1 MILILL
7 SGVFLSISGKERISE
22 SESEYRE
29 ILKDGREW
37 VIEYHR
43 EDVSF
48 NRYDI
53 EHSCTEMDLIQI
65 VGDTVVHGKTCKILE
80 GKYSKDRG
88 VVYEENEEFR
98 KLFDLDNFKSFEEN
112 SYCIFS
118 QYRRPQPDDFNYVIT
133 DIICVDDKSTRRRYT
148 NDRFF
153 DYLFFVD
160 GIGVSS
166 GQCVEHI
173 PGYPAI
179 TGPSTTWYL
188 VQVRDNGKETFDRS
202 DFYQG
207 IEKKPFSEVSMVRE
221 DRVWIYGGKNADGS
235 FYKSYC
241 RFGPAVRFGMWDYN
255 PFTEF
260 RRETWQDPAKP
271 SEFTVT
277 DGGVIPDALIREHC
291 GTVYMANPEQ
301 ENKEYCLYMFNT
313 LHSHRCPQWVF
324 SKNDPPTVGDEIYMP
339 NMTFS
344 TNYGDFLEFVFY
356 IPGFRPVFGEM
367 EIDGEKRITYY
378 YHMNGR
384 DEPVAVEGIGITSM
398 GTLPYNFHP
407 DYLPEE
413 GCPRLLEYRDA
424 DGKVIHKFGDFSEVT
439 GISGVAEIDGDLSE
453 DQRMFDLFGHEI
465 RDPQPGTVYVRGGRK
480 FVAR

>member
-1 MILILL
+1 MKQDSRILMILILL

-166 GQCVEHI
+166 GQCVEH
-173 PGYPAI
+173 
-179 TGPSTTWYL
+179 SRL
-188 VQVRDNGKETFDRS
+188 SSDNGAVNNMVSRAGAGQW
-202 DFYQG
+202 QG
-207 IEKKPFSEVSMVRE
+207 DVR
-221 DRVWIYGGKNADGS
+221 
-235 FYKSYC
+235 
-241 RFGPAVRFGMWDYN
+241 
-255 PFTEF
+255 
-260 RRETWQDPAKP
+260 
-271 SEFTVT
+271 
-277 DGGVIPDALIREHC
+277 
-291 GTVYMANPEQ
+291 
-301 ENKEYCLYMFNT
+301 
-313 LHSHRCPQWVF
+313 PQ
-324 SKNDPPTVGDEIYMP
+324 
-339 NMTFS
+339 
-344 TNYGDFLEFVFY
+344 
-356 IPGFRPVFGEM
+356 
-367 EIDGEKRITYY
+367 
-378 YHMNGR
+378 
-384 DEPVAVEGIGITSM
+384 
-398 GTLPYNFHP
+398 
-407 DYLPEE
+407 
-413 GCPRLLEYRDA
+413 RLL
-424 DGKVIHKFGDFSEVT
+424 
-439 GISGVAEIDGDLSE
+439 SG
-453 DQRMFDLFGHEI
+453 
-465 RDPQPGTVYVRGGRK
+465 Y
-480 FVAR
+480 